1 MTVHIEPRTLTNDE
15 FYEFVRLPEN
25 DLKTFELIDG
35 VVYEMPSPLPIHAY
49 IVLQIAHCLWL
60 FAQPLDVGYVFTDN
74 LDYELAP
81 GMVLRPDAS
90 FILKGRLPSLMKR
103 ISIAPDIAVEVISPS
118 NTPYDM
124 QHKIEAY
131 FRHGVRL
138 FWGVYP
144 LERVVRVITPNADGT
159 YTTRMLTENDMLTGG
174 DVLPGFSVAVRDL
187 FPPQDLSDESSQPHV
202 E

>member
-15 FYEFVRLPEN
+15 FYDFVRLPEN

-35 VVYEMPSPLPIHAY
+35 VVYEMPTGSGPHGLISTTFTVVLHTFVSPRKLGF
-49 IVLQIAHCLWL
+49 VL
-60 FAQPLDVGYVFTDN
+60 GDN
-74 LDYELAP
+74 NEFILAP
-81 GMVLRPDAS
+81 GVVLIPDAS
-90 FILKGRLPSLMKR
+90 FTSKARMPKMLTR
-103 ISIAPDIAVEVISPS
+103 ITIAPDIAVEVISPS

-187 FPPQDLSDESSQPHV
+187 FPPQDLSDDSEDA
-202 E
+202 

>member
-1 MTVHIEPRTLTNDE
+1 MTVQFQPRTLTSDE

-35 VVYEMPSPLPIHAY
+35 VVYEMPSPSPTHGY
-49 IVLQIAHCLWL
+49 IVLEIASALHVFVRPRKLGFV
-60 FAQPLDVGYVFTDN
+60 FADNNDFALSEGVVLKPDVTFVSKAR
-74 LDYELAP
+74 LASLP
-81 GMVLRPDAS
+81 H
-90 FILKGRLPSLMKR
+90 RLQV
-103 ISIAPDIAVEVISPS
+103 APDIAVEVISPS

-187 FPPQDLSDESSQPHV
+187 FPPQDLSDDSEDG
-202 E
+202 

>member
-1 MTVHIEPRTLTNDE
+1 MTVQFQPRTLTNDE
-15 FYEFVRLPEN
+15 FYDFVRLPEN

-35 VVYEMPSPLPIHAY
+35 VVYEMPSPSPTHGY
-49 IVLQIAHCLWL
+49 IVVQLVRCLADFVIPNKLGFVFADNNDFALSEGVVLKPDVTFISKAQLASLPHRLQ
-60 FAQPLDVGYVFTDN
+60 V
-74 LDYELAP
+74 
-81 GMVLRPDAS
+81 
-90 FILKGRLPSLMKR
+90 
-103 ISIAPDIAVEVISPS
+103 APDIAVEVISPS

-124 QHKIEAY
+124 QHKIEAC

-159 YTTRMLTENDMLTGG
+159 YTTRTLTENDMLTGG

-187 FPPQDLSDESSQPHV
+187 FPPQDLSDDSEDA
-202 E
+202 